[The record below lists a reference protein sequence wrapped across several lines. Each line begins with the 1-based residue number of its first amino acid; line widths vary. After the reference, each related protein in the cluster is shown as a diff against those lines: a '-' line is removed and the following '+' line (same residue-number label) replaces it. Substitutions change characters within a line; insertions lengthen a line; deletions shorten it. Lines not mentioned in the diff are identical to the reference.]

1 MKVLMAVDNPDG
13 YKLEDILHDI
23 IDDLNLKTKR
33 IEQETGDVSAIVRT
47 NNNSIV
53 CLLKDAIVLQ
63 NRTMDALDELGENKG
78 VSKPRL
84 PSTKELLSDIVNY
97 IVDGYNTSIQ
107 KDIPVFDIA
116 RDLQKELSAMYPHHL
131 IQLLMT
137 SVGPDTNGEVVCVRY
152 SLTVQDKATSA
163 VLTSS
168 QYTQSFTGLITS
180 WAHQHPA
187 TWRKI

>member
-13 YKLEDILHDI
+13 YKLEDILQDI

-78 VSKPRL
+78 ASNPRL
-84 PSTKELLSDIVNY
+84 PTTKELLSDITNY
-97 IVDGYNTSIQ
+97 IEDGFNTAIRKGTPVD
-107 KDIPVFDIA
+107 DIV
-116 RDLQKELSAMYPHHL
+116 RVLQNELTAMYPHHL
-131 IQLLMT
+131 IQVFLT
-137 SVGPDTNGEVVCVRY
+137 SLTIVINGEVDCVKY
-152 SLTVQDKATSA
+152 GFTVQDKATW
-163 VLTSS
+163 VLLMSRHYTYNRS
-168 QYTQSFTGLITS
+168 QN
-180 WAHQHPA
+180 
-187 TWRKI
+187 